1 MQRVVCLLLDLRG
14 VLGLGGL
21 LGGAPPLLV
30 GVVPLDRGRQSLR
43 EVGVGRRPPQLAA
56 ELGGVDGVAAVVARA
71 VADPVE
77 GVLTLAHGPQH
88 VAHHGDV
95 VALAVGADE
104 VGLARHAAREDRP
117 DRGAVVFGVDPVADV
132 PPVPWGSLP

>member
-1 MQRVVCLLLDLRG
+1 M
-14 VLGLGGL
+14 
-21 LGGAPPLLV
+21 
-30 GVVPLDRGRQSLR
+30 
-43 EVGVGRRPPQLAA
+43 
-56 ELGGVDGVAAVVARA
+56 ARA

-77 GVLTLAHGPQH
+77 GVLGLAHRAQH

-117 DRGAVVFGVDPVADV
+117 DGRAVVLGVDPVADV
-132 PPVPWGSLP
+132 PPVAVELRAYAGKDVRYLPGDELLHVLVGAAVVGGSCRRSRTASPPRPTRGLSRSILRVYTTKK